1 VNFLDAYALIAL
13 LAREPAESEVAEV
26 MKRGAAAMSVVN
38 LAETIDC
45 CVRLQGY
52 PAAEVGDAVRTL
64 VQGGSLALVVADAAT
79 GLRAGAI
86 RAEHYHRQ
94 TRALSLADC
103 FLLAAAAPGEDTI
116 ATADPPVAAA
126 ARSLGIE
133 LIALPDT
140 TGRRP

>member
-1 VNFLDAYALIAL
+1 MNFLDAYALIAL
-13 LAREPAESEVAEV
+13 LTRERAESEVAEL

-38 LAETIDC
+38 LAETIDR

-52 PAAEVGDAVRTL
+52 PAAEVSDAVRTL
-64 VQGGSLALVVADAAT
+64 VQGGSLSLVDVDAAT
-79 GLRAGAI
+79 AFRAGAI
-86 RAEHYHRQ
+86 RAERYDRK

-103 FLLAAAAPGEDTI
+103 FLLAAATPGEDAI

-133 LIALPDT
+133 LIPLPDSA
-140 TGRRP
+140 GRRP